1 MNSSAFATIIILI
14 VFGFIGGIIYVFKKN
29 FTEKEPPKVEPESLN
44 SLEGTLNSITQ
55 KNPLIAN
62 ITSKPKEQEEK
73 KEVENNNEN
82 TSKESENK
90 FKEYDYIK
98 EIQKKNRMRKTAS
111 DEYFERTSM
120 INNNLLDKKKSK

>member
-1 MNSSAFATIIILI
+1 MNTSAFATIIILI

-44 SLEGTLNSITQ
+44 ALDGTLNSITQ
-55 KNPLIAN
+55 KNPLIAS
-62 ITSKPKEQEEK
+62 ITTKAKEEEDKKDVNSETTSQE
-73 KEVENNNEN
+73 ND
-82 TSKESENK
+82 NK